1 MLSIQNVHKSF
12 GDNEVLKGVSLEVS
26 KGDVVVI
33 LGPSGSGKTTLLR
46 SINFL
51 ERADEGT
58 LDWGELHLD
67 LRNASRKEVAS
78 IRKKTAFVFQ
88 NYNLFKNKTALE
100 NVMEGLTVARKIPKK
115 EAEEIAK
122 KATDIE
128 NDIKEMKKNIIDS
141 DKKKVNIDVLDAESN
156 YHRLISA
163 GRKKEEKVQVYKR
176 NSNMTYEV
184 ERLKDS
190 MTSEEAIL
198 IQAKRAGID
207 NGRIVTS
214 ITNISQDIKKLEKY
228 GICMKK
234 DCFDELE
241 KIILDNYL
249 DIECTHSEFIDNDIP
264 KAVIDAFVQ
273 KCCNEMKKKLD
284 EYRSKDGKN
293 YDVRKTK

>member
-1 MLSIQNVHKSF
+1 MGFFIKNNYKYWTC
-12 GDNEVLKGVSLEVS
+12 DINE
-26 KGDVVVI
+26 
-33 LGPSGSGKTTLLR
+33 KTCTVKMKDMD
-46 SINFL
+46 I
-51 ERADEGT
+51 EQEEA
-58 LDWGELHLD
+58 EL
-67 LRNASRKEVAS
+67 
-78 IRKKTAFVFQ
+78 
-88 NYNLFKNKTALE
+88 
-100 NVMEGLTVARKIPKK
+100 
-115 EAEEIAK
+115 EEIAK
-122 KATDIE
+122 KAIDIE
-128 NDIKEMKKNIIDS
+128 NDIKKMKKNIIDS
-141 DKKKVNIDVLDAESN
+141 DKKKVNIDVLDAESH
-156 YHRLISA
+156 YHRLISG

-249 DIECTHSEFIDNDIP
+249 DIECTPSEFIDNDIP

-273 KCCNEMKKKLD
+273 KCCNEMKKNLD
-284 EYRSKDGKN
+284 EYRSKDGN
-293 YDVRKTK
+293 HYDVRTTTLKKWYLDSLVRRYSLTKIKEAMVIHNYTDKPNKKRTECTIDGQKVVRFHKDVIDKIIKKNSGEEEKNEQ